1 MSLNT
6 RTYDNILLLAEA
18 KCGQEYN
25 NADKIRFNSLINAA
39 AQNAYDSHSF
49 WERFIVFAEPR
60 TVLRNTIAFTEDSYN
75 VFGGGTSEA
84 NGLYVRAIDDD
95 IGGLP
100 HYVKYEDNG
109 ETVLY
114 HIYTSTVTPGSQ
126 WYIDV
131 DTNAGSSLYSTELL
145 SPVQSTPPDSGWRVG
160 NFDTGKSPTPIVQA
174 VSEIET
180 PLDVHLLGQPHG
192 AISSIRKKYL
202 VTSLGI
208 QLLSNQTNQNIAY
221 VTYKK
226 RLSDVYGDG
235 TNGTVSSIP
244 SEWAEYMARYA
255 ARDYQIAQRQ
265 SNGSPYAIIGSSEVE
280 RALEDQLWRLESQ
293 NIEETIG
300 RRILTQTSTNNSL
313 Y

>member
-84 NGLYVRAIDDD
+84 NGLYVR
-95 IGGLP
+95 
-100 HYVKYEDNG
+100 NG
-109 ETVLY
+109 EFDGVPAY
-114 HIYTSTVTPGSQ
+114 SIINENGDVIY
-126 WYIDV
+126 
-131 DTNAGSSLYSTELL
+131 SLYRA
-145 SPVQSTPPDSGWRVG
+145 SPLGVIAWNISKGNPAEISQFRMYNNLDVGDTPPSTGWVTQLG
-160 NFDTGKSPTPIVQA
+160 ESPTPIVQA
-174 VSEIET
+174 LSEIET